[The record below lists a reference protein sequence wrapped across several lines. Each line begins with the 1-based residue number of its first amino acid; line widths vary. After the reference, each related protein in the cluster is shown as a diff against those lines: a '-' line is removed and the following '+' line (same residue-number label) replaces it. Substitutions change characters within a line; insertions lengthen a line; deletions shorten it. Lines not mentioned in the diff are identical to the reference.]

1 MIEVMRCGALT
12 TVQDLGRFGYR
23 HLGVGQSGAMDSV
36 ALRQANMILGN
47 EPSAAVIEISVAPL
61 VLQFSIDSVIA
72 LTGTDFTASI
82 ATAPA
87 VAEQL
92 PTPLLPGYAIKVHA
106 GETLTLARPTVPGAR
121 CYLAVAG
128 GIDVPLVL
136 GSRSTD
142 LSAGFGGLAGR
153 ALSAG
158 DQLPIGTGSGCCIS
172 SRRGIRAIRPVHVL
186 RALHGP
192 DWGRFTPDAHE
203 RFSMQPWR
211 IRHQSN
217 RMGLRLNGTPLTL
230 LRPVE
235 LLSAGVM
242 PGDVQVPPDGLPIV
256 LANDAQTTGGY
267 PRIASVI
274 DADLWQLA
282 HMPPST
288 SVFFHLI
295 DREEAAEAMA
305 QQQLYLQ
312 RLALSITADTA
323 TADH

>member
-1 MIEVMRCGALT
+1 
-12 TVQDLGRFGYR
+12 
-23 HLGVGQSGAMDSV
+23 
-36 ALRQANMILGN
+36 
-47 EPSAAVIEISVAPL
+47 
-61 VLQFSIDSVIA
+61 
-72 LTGTDFTASI
+72 
-82 ATAPA
+82 
-87 VAEQL
+87 
-92 PTPLLPGYAIKVHA
+92 
-106 GETLTLARPTVPGAR
+106 
-121 CYLAVAG
+121 
-128 GIDVPLVL
+128 
-136 GSRSTD
+136 
-142 LSAGFGGLAGR
+142 
-153 ALSAG
+153 
-158 DQLPIGTGSGCCIS
+158 
-172 SRRGIRAIRPVHVL
+172 
-186 RALHGP
+186 
-192 DWGRFTPDAHE
+192 
-203 RFSMQPWR
+203 
-211 IRHQSN
+211 N

-274 DADLWQLA
+274 DADLCQLA

-323 TADH
+323 